1 MAVLKKP
8 YKPTDIVIRNVTRYS
23 YAQMTDGTYVVWAL
37 GKAGW
42 FEIQPAAHYQTI
54 YDDMIQAVQ
63 VLYFVI
69 DIYSKR
75 GRKGYG
81 PTAGAIY
88 QMVSEH
94 GS

>member
-1 MAVLKKP
+1 
-8 YKPTDIVIRNVTRYS
+8 
-23 YAQMTDGTYVVWAL
+23 MTDGTYVVWAL

-42 FEIQPAAHYQTI
+42 FEIQPSAQYQAI

-69 DIYSKR
+69 DVYSNR
-75 GRKGYG
+75 GRKGSG
-81 PTAGAIY
+81 PNAGAIY